1 MKRSIYEPPVYQR
14 QASFGSNWICP
25 WITSSLS
32 FGSVEAQSY
41 DIYVCSLTKK
51 MISRVST
58 KIIYFK
64 AEFFLDTMY
73 WFNTVMFLK
82 RYTYFF
88 FKGYVSKL
96 CDVYSNTYLPGMQLT
111 TWFFSWSFIKQFASW
126 YFQKL

>member
-1 MKRSIYEPPVYQR
+1 MNHLSIKGKHLWKQLIMSMNYIV
-14 QASFGSNWICP
+14 SF
-25 WITSSLS
+25 

-41 DIYVCSLTKK
+41 DIYLCSLTEK

-88 FKGYVSKL
+88 FQRI
-96 CDVYSNTYLPGMQLT
+96 C
-111 TWFFSWSFIKQFASW
+111 I
-126 YFQKL
+126 